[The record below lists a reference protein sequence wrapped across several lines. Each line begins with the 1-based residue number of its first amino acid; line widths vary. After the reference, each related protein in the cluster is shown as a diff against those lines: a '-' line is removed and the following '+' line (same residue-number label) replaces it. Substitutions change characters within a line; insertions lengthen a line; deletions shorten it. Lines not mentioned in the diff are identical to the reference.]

1 MKKAALVLSLLFL
14 PLAYSFG
21 QLSVSG
27 VAGSDGYQVLRASFD
42 TSLFIVPGLS
52 AQAKYAMYEHDEM
65 SSTMSRYA
73 LGLNYQLP
81 FIEIA
86 EVGAE
91 FGYQP
96 KANQYSAYYYDI
108 HGALDLHEILFRLV
122 PTDELKL
129 GLGVRETRHSFY
141 DPESHVNE
149 TDIYTYLYQKTGG
162 LDTKVSFTKA
172 VNYSADTNSTNPP
185 PWLDV
190 PGFISVT
197 NGYLDYSLGASAGYT
212 YKFIRPYVAYNFLKI
227 KGSAKD
233 TDDLSLG
240 LTVQIAGVN
249 INGAVEWLNF
259 SQNTA
264 DRQRYFSLSAGV
276 KLL

>member
-1 MKKAALVLSLLFL
+1 MKKLTIILSLLIL
-14 PLAYSFG
+14 PAVFSFG

-27 VAGSDGYQVLRASFD
+27 LAGKDGYQVLRASFD
-42 TSLFIVPGLS
+42 TSLSIVPGLS
-52 AQAKYAMYEHDEM
+52 AQAKYAMYERDEM
-65 SSTMSRYA
+65 SAMSRYA
-73 LGLNYQLP
+73 LGLNYHLP

-96 KANQYSAYYYDI
+96 KANQYSAYYYDV

-129 GLGVRETRHSFY
+129 GLGMRETRHSFY
-141 DPESHVNE
+141 DPDNHVNE
-149 TDIYTYLYQKTGG
+149 TDVYAYLYQQTGG
-162 LDTKVSFTKA
+162 FDTTLNFTKA
-172 VNYSADTNSTNPP
+172 LNYSQDDGRTP
-185 PWLDV
+185 PWLDI
-190 PGFISVT
+190 PGFISVYG
-197 NGYLDYSLGASAGYT
+197 GYMDYSLGASAGYT
-212 YKFIRPYVAYNFLKI
+212 YKFIRPYVAYNFLKT
-227 KGSAKD
+227 KNSYD

-259 SQNTA
+259 SRNTEN
-264 DRQRYFSLSAGV
+264 RQRYFSLSAGV
-276 KLL
+276 KFL

>member
-1 MKKAALVLSLLFL
+1 MKKITIILSMLIFPAAF
-14 PLAYSFG
+14 SFG

-27 VAGSDGYQVLRASFD
+27 VAGKDGYQVLRASFD

-52 AQAKYAMYEHDEM
+52 AQAKYAMFERDNQ
-65 SSTMSRYA
+65 STMSRYA
-73 LGLNYQLP
+73 LGLNYHLP

-122 PTDELKL
+122 PADELKF
-129 GLGVRETRHSFY
+129 GLGMRETRHSFY
-141 DPESHVNE
+141 DPIDSHLNE
-149 TDIYTYLYQKTGG
+149 TDVYAYLYQQTGG
-162 LDTKVSFTKA
+162 FDTKVSFTKA
-172 VNYSADTNSTNPP
+172 VNYSADTDGTAPP
-185 PWLDV
+185 PWLDI

-197 NGYLDYSLGASAGYT
+197 GGYLDYSFGANAGYT
-212 YKFIRPYVAYNFLKI
+212 YKFLRPYAAYNFLKI
-227 KGSAKD
+227 KGAAQD

-259 SQNTA
+259 SRNTEN
-264 DRQRYFSLSAGV
+264 RQRYFSFSAGV
-276 KLL
+276 KLF

>member
-1 MKKAALVLSLLFL
+1 MKKSALVLSLLLL
-14 PLAYSFG
+14 PFAYGFG

-27 VAGSDGYQVLRASFD
+27 VAGNNGYQVLRASFD

-52 AQAKYAMYEHDEM
+52 AQAKYAMYERDEQ
-65 SSTMSRYA
+65 STMSRYA
-73 LGLNYQLP
+73 LGLNYHLP

-96 KANQYSAYYYDI
+96 KAEGYSAYYYDI

-141 DPESHVNE
+141 DPDNHVNE
-149 TDIYTYLYQKTGG
+149 TDIYTYLYQQTGG
-162 LDTKVSFTKA
+162 LDTTINFTKA
-172 VNYSADTNSTNPP
+172 VNYSDDTSGEIPK
-185 PWLDV
+185 WLDI
-190 PGFISVT
+190 PGFISVYG
-197 NGYLDYSLGASAGYT
+197 GYMDYSLGASAGYT
-212 YKFIRPYVAYNFLKI
+212 YKFIRPYVAYNFLKT
-227 KGSAKD
+227 KSSADD

-249 INGAVEWLNF
+249 VNGAVEWINF
-259 SQNTA
+259 SRNTEG
-264 DRQRYFSLSAGV
+264 RQRYFSLSAGV
-276 KLL
+276 KFL